1 MAKQSAQEN
10 NRKKER
16 LTELYR
22 VKRAELKAV
31 IMDKKTSDEDRM
43 EAVFALDALP
53 KNSSEIRVR
62 NRCAVTGRPRGY
74 YRKFGVSRI
83 VLRDLASLGRVPGV
97 IKSSW

>member
-1 MAKQSAQEN
+1 MTKQSAQEN